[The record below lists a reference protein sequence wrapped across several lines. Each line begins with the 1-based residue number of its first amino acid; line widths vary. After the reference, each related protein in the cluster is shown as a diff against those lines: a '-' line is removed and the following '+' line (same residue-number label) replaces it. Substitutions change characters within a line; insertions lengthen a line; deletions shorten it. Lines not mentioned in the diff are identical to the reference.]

1 MIRFP
6 RMSTLIEVEA
16 AVDRMSYCEQEILLE
31 DLARK
36 LGARPPVTD
45 ESRTQRECSLQS
57 PVLPVD
63 PRFRNRSLQKML
75 DDIHAE
81 EC

>member
-1 MIRFP
+1 
-6 RMSTLIEVEA
+6 MSTLTEVEGS
-16 AVDRMSYCEQEILLE
+16 VDRLSYCEQEILLE

>member
-1 MIRFP
+1 
-6 RMSTLIEVEA
+6 MSTLTEVEA
-16 AVDRMSYCEQEILLE
+16 AVDQLSYCEQEILLE

-36 LGARPPVTD
+36 LGVRLPITD
-45 ESRTQRECSLQS
+45 ESRTQRERSLQS
-57 PVLPVD
+57 PVVPVD

-75 DDIHAE
+75 DDIRAE

>member
-1 MIRFP
+1 
-6 RMSTLIEVEA
+6 MSTLIEVEA

-36 LGARPPVTD
+36 LGVRLPVTD
-45 ESRTQRECSLQS
+45 ESRTQRERWLQS
-57 PVLPVD
+57 PVLPVN

-75 DDIHAE
+75 DDIRAE

>member
-1 MIRFP
+1 
-6 RMSTLIEVEA
+6 MSTLIEVEA

-45 ESRTQRECSLQS
+45 ESRTQRERWLQS
-57 PVLPVD
+57 PVLPVN
-63 PRFRNRSLQKML
+63 PRFPQPVAPEDARR
-75 DDIHAE
+75 HP
-81 EC
+81 C

>member
-1 MIRFP
+1 
-6 RMSTLIEVEA
+6 MSTLTEVEA
-16 AVDRMSYCEQEILLE
+16 AVDQLSYCEQEILLE

-36 LGARPPVTD
+36 LGVRLPITD
-45 ESRTQRECSLQS
+45 ESRTQRERSLQS
-57 PVLPVD
+57 PVVPVD

>member
-1 MIRFP
+1 
-6 RMSTLIEVEA
+6 MSTLIEVEA

-36 LGARPPVTD
+36 LGVRLPVTD
-45 ESRTQRECSLQS
+45 ESRTQRERWLQS

>member
-1 MIRFP
+1 
-6 RMSTLIEVEA
+6 MSTLTEVEGS
-16 AVDRMSYCEQEILLE
+16 VDRLSYCEQEILLE

-36 LGARPPVTD
+36 LGVRLPVTD
-45 ESRTQRECSLQS
+45 ESRTQRERWLQS
-57 PVLPVD
+57 PVLPVN

-75 DDIHAE
+75 DDIRAE

>member
-1 MIRFP
+1 
-6 RMSTLIEVEA
+6 MSTLIEVEA

-57 PVLPVD
+57 PVLPLD
-63 PRFRNRSLQKML
+63 PRFRSRPLKKML
-75 DDIHAE
+75 DDIRAE